1 MQYDLK
7 VLTSR
12 QEIGSMLLD
21 AASADEATRQAQQ
34 QGCVVLSVKR
44 GSPLDTVS
52 FKYRRSGF
60 PLVLFSQELL
70 SLLDAGLNLM
80 ESMETLRE
88 KEHRPDAHRVL
99 DQVMNA
105 LYEGF
110 PLSVALE
117 QAQGKFPPLYI
128 ALVRSSEQ
136 TGDLAEA
143 LARYVDYQS
152 QVDSVRKK
160 IISSSIYPVLLILV
174 GGMVV
179 LFLMLYVVP
188 KFSGI
193 YENTQADLPWMSQWL
208 LAWGRL
214 LHTHAIEVFGGIAG
228 LSVLIGYGLTR
239 AAVRRRLIGWIWRI
253 PAFGERLR
261 IYQLARFFRTLGMLL
276 RGGIPV
282 VTALEMVDGLLQ
294 PALRE
299 RLQLARQDISEGM
312 PISTVMESRGLTTPV
327 AVRMLRVGERSGQ
340 MGVMMERIGN
350 FYDDEIARW
359 VDWFTRLFEPI
370 LMTGIGLLVG
380 IIVILMYMPIFELAG
395 SIQ

>member
-1 MQYDLK
+1 MQFDLK
-7 VLTSR
+7 VLSPQ
-12 QEIGSMLLD
+12 QEIDLLKLE
-21 AASADEATRQAQQ
+21 AANAEEARQLARQ

-44 GSPLDTVS
+44 GSALETS
-52 FKYRRSGF
+52 FKHQGSGI

-80 ESMETLRE
+80 EAMETLRE
-88 KEHRPDAHRVL
+88 KEHRDNARRVL
-99 DQVMNA
+99 DKVMAA
-105 LYEGF
+105 LYEGL

-117 QAQGKFPPLYI
+117 QVSGVFPPLYV
-128 ALVRSSEQ
+128 ALIRSSEK

-143 LARYVDYQS
+143 LARFVDYQS

-160 IISSSIYPVLLILV
+160 IISASIYPALLVFV
-174 GGMVV
+174 GGMVT

-188 KFSGI
+188 KFSSI
-193 YENTQADLPWMSQWL
+193 YESTQANLPWLSQWL

-214 LHTHAIEVFGGIAG
+214 LHEHGTEVLTLVSAMG
-228 LSVLIGYGLTR
+228 VLAVYSLTR
-239 AAVRRRLIGWIWRI
+239 PFVRKQVVDVLWRI
-253 PAFGERLR
+253 PALGERLR
-261 IYQLARFFRTLGMLL
+261 VYQLARFYRTLGMLL

-282 VTALEMVDGLLQ
+282 VTALDMVDGLLQ

-299 RLQLARQDISEGM
+299 RMQLAEQDIREGM
-312 PISTVMESRGLTTPV
+312 PISGAMESRGLTTPV
-327 AVRMLRVGERSGQ
+327 AVRMLRVGERSGR
-340 MGVMMERIGN
+340 MGEMMERIGN